1 MPDVISLE
9 QAKAHL
15 RITSV
20 HDDQDISDK
29 VVAATQV
36 VIDYLSRSDTTWND
50 TMAAWTYDTIPASV
64 RAAILVQLGELY
76 RKRGD
81 DAEPETEHPTRLSTT
96 VMALLMRYRD
106 PGIA

>member
-9 QAKAHL
+9 EAKSHL

-20 HDDQDISDK
+20 HDDQDIRDK
-29 VVAATQV
+29 LVAATQV
-36 VIDYLSRSDTTWND
+36 IIDYLSRSDTAWND
-50 TMAAWTYDTIPASV
+50 EMDAWTTATIPASV

-81 DAEPETEHPTRLSTT
+81 DSETEPDHPTRLSTT